1 MPVDSRSS
9 SRVYTSLRDTAP
21 GALPARRFTVPRSVT
36 VSVKVPAAPQDGQ
49 APNHCSAVAPQ
60 SEHT

>member
-1 MPVDSRSS
+1 LTP
-9 SRVYTSLRDTAP
+9 
-21 GALPARRFTVPRSVT
+21 PRSVI
-36 VSVKVPAAPQDGQ
+36 VSMSVPAAPQEGH

>member
-1 MPVDSRSS
+1 MLSRETESTEC
-9 SRVYTSLRDTAP
+9 RETAIPLLP
-21 GALPARRFTVPRSVT
+21 GRSVI
-36 VSVKVPAAPQDGQ
+36 VSTSVPAAPQDGH